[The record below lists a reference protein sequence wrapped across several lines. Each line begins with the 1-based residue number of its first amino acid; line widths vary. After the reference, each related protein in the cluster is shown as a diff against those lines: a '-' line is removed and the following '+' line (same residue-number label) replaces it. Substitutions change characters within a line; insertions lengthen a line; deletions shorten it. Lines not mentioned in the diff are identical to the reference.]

1 MSKAKEIK
9 VGLLVVV
16 SIVVFYTGFSYLK
29 GQDFFSNENAYFV
42 EYDKIDGLTPGN
54 PVMFNGFAVGRV
66 ESIEM
71 RYDAGNRLRVKLV
84 VDSDLQLKQGTQG
97 KLTSALLDGMSIV
110 LMEGTNEGILEDGSE
125 INGIYEISITSLIT
139 EKAIPVLS
147 NIDTTFMKIN
157 GFFDQNAQNN
167 FGQMM
172 RNYNMMSANLL
183 KASARVD
190 KLIKDKEGN
199 VNAAITKID
208 QLSDSL
214 MLVSSQANLLM
225 KKLNTF
231 GDSLNSMDL
240 RATIAQV
247 QRLAS
252 NMADITD
259 KVNNGEGTMGK
270 LINEDSTYNN
280 LNVALLDLDELLKN
294 FNSNPKHFLA
304 PLGKSSKKIEKDRKK
319 AEQQAIVDQ
328 RIEEEV
334 TK

>member
-9 VGLLVVV
+9 VGLLVIV
-16 SIVVFYTGFSYLK
+16 SLGIFYMGYSYLK
-29 GQDFFSNENAYFV
+29 GRDFFSNENAYFV
-42 EYDKIDGLTPGN
+42 EYNKIDGLTPGN
-54 PVMFNGFAVGRV
+54 PVMYNGFAVGRV
-66 ESIEM
+66 ENIEM

-84 VDSDLQLKQGTQG
+84 VDSDLHLKNGTQG

-110 LMEGTNEGILEDGSE
+110 LIEGDLDGVLEDGAE
-125 INGIYEISITSLIT
+125 IEGIYEVSITSLIT
-139 EKAIPVLS
+139 DKAIPVLS

-157 GFFDQNAQNN
+157 GFFDEKAQGN
-167 FGQMM
+167 FGQML
-172 RNYNMMSANLL
+172 RNYNLMSANLL

-190 KLIKDKEGN
+190 QLIKDKEGN

-208 QLSDSL
+208 QMSDSL
-214 MLVSSQANLLM
+214 MLVSSQAHLLM

-240 RATIAQV
+240 RSTIAQV

-259 KVNNGEGTMGK
+259 KINHGQGAMGK

-280 LNVALLDLDELLKN
+280 LNTALIDLDVLLKN

-304 PLGKSSKKIEKDRKK
+304 PLGKSPKKIEKDRKK
-319 AEQQAIVDQ
+319 AEQQAVVDQ
-328 RIEEEV
+328 RIEEEA

>member
-9 VGLLVVV
+9 VGLLVIV
-16 SIVVFYTGFSYLK
+16 SLVVFYTGFSYLK

-54 PVMFNGFAVGRV
+54 PVMYNGFAVGRV

-71 RYDAGNRLRVKLV
+71 RYDAGNRLRVKIV
-84 VDSDLQLKQGTQG
+84 VDSDLQLKQGTKG

-110 LMEGTNEGILEDGSE
+110 LIEGRNQEVLEDGTE
-125 INGIYEISITSLIT
+125 IEGVYEVSITSLIT
-139 EKAIPVLS
+139 DKAIPVLS

-157 GFFDQNAQNN
+157 GFFDESAQGN

-172 RNYNMMSANLL
+172 RNYNLMSANLL
-183 KASARVD
+183 KGSARID

-214 MLVSSQANLLM
+214 MLVSSQANFLM
-225 KKLNTF
+225 KKMNTF

-259 KVNNGEGTMGK
+259 KINQGEGTMGK
-270 LINEDSTYNN
+270 LINEDSLHDN
-280 LNVALLDLDELLKN
+280 LNRSLVDLDILLKN
-294 FNSNPKHFLA
+294 FNSNPKHFLG
-304 PLGKSSKKIEKDRKK
+304 PLGKSSKKIERDRKK
-319 AEQQAIVDQ
+319 AEEQAILNQVID
-328 RIEEEV
+328 
-334 TK
+334 